1 MKNNMEEKTNA
12 TRAEKF
18 SGREAKEVF
27 TEVFMINDWSSDE
40 SHSGMGS
47 TLEFTSNTRKCLPEV
62 WKKYNIRKVLDIG
75 CGDFNWMKEIVNS
88 LDYYKGTDIVDA
100 ITNLNK
106 ERYEEKGKIEFET
119 HDILKD
125 SLVYK
130 SVEFD
135 AIILK
140 DVLVHFP
147 NKNIPRILDKI
158 KNTGIKYVFITH
170 FPEINQNSDIKTFGG
185 WRPLNMKM
193 LGDPIEIIK
202 EELEEYKWEG
212 KTMKDKTLSLWKL
225 S

>member
-27 TEVFMINDWSSDE
+27 TEVFMINDWSSNE

-47 TLEFTSNTRKCLPEV
+47 TLEFTSNTRKRLTEV
-62 WKKYNIRKVLDIG
+62 WKKYNIKKVLDIG
-75 CGDFNWMKEIVNS
+75 CGDFNWMKEIIDS
-88 LDYYKGTDIVDA
+88 LDYYKGTDIVNA
-100 ITNLNK
+100 ITDLNK

-119 HDILKD
+119 HDILND
-125 SLVYK
+125 PLVYK
-130 SVEFD
+130 SSEFD

-147 NKNIPRILDKI
+147 DKNIPEVLDKI

-170 FPEINQNSDIKTFGG
+170 FVEISQNSDIKTFGG

-193 LGDPIEIIK
+193 LGDPIEIIN
-202 EELEEYKWEG
+202 EELEEYKWGG
-212 KTMKDKTLSLWKL
+212 KTMKDKTLSLWKF